1 MSIQEISAFRTTDGK
16 TFGSREDAE
25 QHERHMQ
32 IEARIKAY
40 SGDYLANDTVR
51 AKSRAEA
58 AIRRFLRWES
68 ERGGAT

>member
-1 MSIQEISAFRTTDGK
+1 MIEEISAFRTQDGR
-16 TFGSREDAE
+16 TFATREDAE
-25 QHERHMQ
+25 QHEMHMQ

-40 SGDYLANDTVR
+40 SDDYLANDTVR

-68 ERGGAT
+68 GQGEAT